1 MGFIDPRTDF
11 GFKRI
16 FASPNSK
23 PILKSLLNALIYD
36 GQLRIQDLEI
46 LDPYQQPE
54 IPDFKLSILD
64 IKAQLDDG
72 STVIIEMQVAKV
84 ESFIQR
90 ILYNTTK
97 AYTSQLG
104 RGRYYWDLK
113 PVIAVTITD
122 FILFDEPEV
131 DQSRPISRFSILNEE
146 TYARCTSQLRWI
158 FVELPKFGK
167 NLVDLE
173 GLVDRWL
180 FFLQRA
186 GELQQ
191 APPELTRDQDVLSAL
206 EIANESQLSPSELRF
221 FEAELDR
228 LRVMQGQIISARDE
242 GLAEG
247 IVEGLTKGLAE
258 GLAEG
263 RAQGM
268 TLGAKQRELEIAREL
283 LKTLDPE
290 TVSRA
295 TGLSIE
301 QVRDLSQSTD

>member
-11 GFKRI
+11 GFQRI

-36 GQLRIQDLEI
+36 GQIRIQDLEI

-64 IKAQLDDG
+64 VKAQLDDG

-97 AYTSQLG
+97 AYASQLG
-104 RGRYYWDLK
+104 RSQSYWDLK
-113 PVIAVTITD
+113 PIIAVTITD
-122 FILFDEPEV
+122 FILFSDPEV
-131 DQSRPISRFSILNEE
+131 DPFSPISRFSILNEK
-146 TYARCTSQLRWI
+146 THALCTSQLRWI
-158 FVELPKFGK
+158 FVELPKFSK
-167 NLVDLE
+167 NLVELE

-180 FFLQRA
+180 FFLRRA

-191 APPELTRDQDVLSAL
+191 APSELTSDRDLQSAL
-206 EIANESQLSPSELRF
+206 DIANESQLSPAELRF

-228 LRVMQGQIISARDE
+228 LRVMQGQISSAREE
-242 GLAEG
+242 GIAEG
-247 IVEGLTKGLAE
+247 IAE
-258 GLAEG
+258 GITEG
-263 RAQGM
+263 IA
-268 TLGAKQRELEIAREL
+268 LGAKQRELEIAREL

-290 TVSRA
+290 TVSRV
-295 TGLSIE
+295 TGLPIE
-301 QVRDLSQSTD
+301 QVLDLTSFAD

>member
-1 MGFIDPRTDF
+1 MGFIDPKTDF

-16 FASPNSK
+16 FASPNSR

-64 IKAQLDDG
+64 VKAQLDDG

-84 ESFIQR
+84 EAFIQR

-97 AYTSQLG
+97 AYASQLG
-104 RGRYYWDLK
+104 RGKYYWDLR

-122 FILFDEPEV
+122 FILFDDPEV
-131 DQSRPISRFSILNEE
+131 DQSLPISRFSILNEE
-146 TYARCTSQLRWI
+146 THALCTSQLRWI

-167 NLVDLE
+167 DLVDLE

-191 APPELTRDQDVLSAL
+191 APPELTSDHDLQSAL
-206 EIANESQLSPSELRF
+206 DIANESQLSPAELRF

-228 LRVMQGQIISARDE
+228 LRVMQGQIFSARDE
-242 GLAEG
+242 
-247 IVEGLTKGLAE
+247 GLAE

-263 RAQGM
+263 RAEGLAAGRAEGI

-290 TVSRA
+290 TVSRV

-301 QVRDLSQSTD
+301 QVQDLAQADDP